1 MRCAAYYSPFTVRD
15 SYQEEWM
22 KRKPLYL
29 LLASTGATLLAVCAI
44 ALVVTGTVEAQCGSQ
59 ASSCKNCHEVQAKD
73 PVNVDGTGW
82 HQSHAFGD
90 FCYICHGGNSQATD
104 EAAAHQGMVA
114 PMSDVKAA
122 CQQCHAEDLQAR
134 AEVYAKVLNVPVG
147 MGDTSAAPAATSAPA
162 EAAAAQPA
170 AAEASIPAGSGQLVD
185 YVQRYDEKVLNKFPV
200 NWGNVILWV
209 MLIAML
215 LGGGTLVLLRETLVR
230 VTFQE
235 TKPVEGEYPA
245 DVVDMVPDVAKLK
258 PEARKTLRRLLRRPD
273 AGKVFDAVET
283 LSSDNQEDQ
292 AE

>member
-1 MRCAAYYSPFTVRD
+1 MQR
-15 SYQEEWM
+15 
-22 KRKPLYL
+22 RKLYIL
-29 LLASTGATLLAVCAI
+29 LGTAGLMLVIVTAI
-44 ALVVTGTVEAQCGSQ
+44 ALALPQTAKAQCGSQ

-73 PVNVDGTGW
+73 PVNADGTGW

-104 EAAAHQGMVA
+104 ETAAHQGMVA

-147 MGDTSAAPAATSAPA
+147 MGDTSATPAATSAPA
-162 EAAAAQPA
+162 EA
-170 AAEASIPAGSGQLVD
+170 SVPAGSGQLVD
-185 YVQRYDEKVLNKFPV
+185 YVQRYDEKVLNKYPV

-215 LGGGTLVLLRETLVR
+215 LGGGMLVLLREKLVR

-235 TKPVEGEYPA
+235 TKPVQGEYPA

-258 PEARKTLRRLLRRPD
+258 PGARKTLRRLLRRPD
-273 AGKVFDAVET
+273 AGRVFDAVET
-283 LSSDNQEDQ
+283 LSSDNQEDK